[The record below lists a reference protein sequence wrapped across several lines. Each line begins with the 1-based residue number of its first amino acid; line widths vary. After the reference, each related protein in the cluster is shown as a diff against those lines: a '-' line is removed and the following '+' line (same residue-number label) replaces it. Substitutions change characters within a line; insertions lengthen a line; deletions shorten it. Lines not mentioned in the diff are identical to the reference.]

1 MTINFNNEPG
11 IKFEIEL
18 QLKIELEEISG
29 PYNYREK
36 DGTST
41 TYFHIGATNRSSGY
55 YSEVFTRFTDN
66 AFEIINYEDGHSYSR
81 NTLEALIVQQIL
93 ENLLEEAGASI
104 NADLGMLWADGFISV
119 TSEESD
125 LIKSLITSLT
135 TKKEK
140 EIS

>member
-1 MTINFNNEPG
+1 MTINFNIEPG

-29 PYNYREK
+29 PITHREK

-41 TYFHIGATNRSSGY
+41 TNFYIGALNRSSGY
-55 YSEVFTRFTDN
+55 YSEVFVRFTGN
-66 AFEIINYEDGHSYSR
+66 AVEVINYDDATSYSR

-104 NADLGMLWADGFISV
+104 NADLEMLWADGFISV
-119 TSEESD
+119 TPEESD

-140 EIS
+140 ETL